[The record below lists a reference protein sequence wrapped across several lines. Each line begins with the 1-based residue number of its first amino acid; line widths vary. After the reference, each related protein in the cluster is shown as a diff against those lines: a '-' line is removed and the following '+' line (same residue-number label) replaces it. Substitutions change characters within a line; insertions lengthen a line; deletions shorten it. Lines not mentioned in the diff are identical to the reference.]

1 MQATPAEPAG
11 NLPSRVV
18 GGKDGGMGMD
28 VPQRRAIAHRLAWL
42 RLNRCALL
50 LARLILFILILFILL
65 YPFTHSH
72 ALDRLAVNGL
82 LHGVL
87 LLAGWALSPHRRVG
101 LPSLVLVA
109 VLALVYAAVLAG
121 VERLAPMVSAL
132 YAVLEAM
139 LTVALLS
146 YVLDTGR
153 VTADKILGA
162 VAAFVLLAMLFA
174 TLFAMLQLAEPGAL
188 RSSID
193 AGGPMG
199 WFALFY
205 FAVTML
211 TSTGFG
217 DIVPTNDRA
226 RALVIVAQITG
237 TMYIAFLVA
246 RLANLC
252 PARRRPGGAPPPG

>member
-1 MQATPAEPAG
+1 
-11 NLPSRVV
+11 
-18 GGKDGGMGMD
+18 MD
-28 VPQRRAIAHRLAWL
+28 VPQRRATAHRMAWL

-109 VLALVYAAVLAG
+109 VLAMVYAAVL
-121 VERLAPMVSAL
+121 E
-132 YAVLEAM
+132 AV

-146 YVLDTGR
+146 YVFDTGR

-162 VAAFVLLAMLFA
+162 VAAFLLLAMLFA

-205 FAVTML
+205 FAVTVL
-211 TSTGFG
+211 TSTGFD

-246 RLANLC
+246 RLATLY
-252 PARRRPGGAPPPG
+252 PARRRPGGAPPPA